1 MTEARFYKKYETIVL
16 MTQMANKREVSFP
29 CQGGALRSTS
39 DLPWRVVDSVF
50 LSKMEE
56 HVIRLRLS

>member
-1 MTEARFYKKYETIVL
+1 MI
-16 MTQMANKREVSFP
+16 QMAKKREVNFLW
-29 CQGGALRSTS
+29 QGGVLRSTA

-56 HVIRLRLS
+56 HVIRLRVS